1 MMRFAISSLLI
12 SSLMACTSAALLERP
27 STASHVRAS
36 PPRVTPD
43 FSLSRIPIPAPATL
57 QQAHPYSLPELIG
70 LAQQANPLTRIAW
83 LEAEQAA
90 LATGMVKATYLPMLS
105 ASAIGGY
112 QHRKYRTRNE
122 LDTVFGE
129 IGFNT
134 RADTHIKGVVPALTL
149 EWLLFD
155 FGKRAAVH
163 EAAQELALASQ
174 IKFSAVHQ
182 AVIFNVTRT
191 FFDYNASRENA
202 RLSDEHLTNAQ
213 ALTTAAQARFA
224 KGVATSIEVAQASQL
239 AAQAKLMAVQTQSLE
254 RDAYQALLSAV
265 GLPPTSELQ
274 IADAQSR
281 TLPDL
286 ADLPDNALLQQALA
300 YRPDLLAVDAARR
313 AAEFGIQSAKANYM
327 PKVALLGIAAS
338 GNADFDVRGIGS
350 ISPHTSSQAILLG
363 VTVPIFDGGLRRM
376 RLYEAQ
382 AQAEAAQELV
392 RKTQQDAL
400 QEMRFAA
407 NALRTALEAF
417 AAASELVAAAT
428 LTFDAASEAYQV
440 GVGNMM
446 LATEAANGLLDA
458 TQAKNL
464 AYSGALVASA
474 NLAFMMGQLNQAPDA
489 QNVELGLP
497 AAAGYEVSLSR

>member
-1 MMRFAISSLLI
+1 MMRFAIASLLI
-12 SSLMACTSAALLERP
+12 SSLMACANPALREGAAGNSAVRRDAP
-27 STASHVRAS
+27 SI
-36 PPRVTPD
+36 TPD
-43 FSLSRIPIPAPATL
+43 FSLSRIAAPALSQL
-57 QQAHPYSLPELIG
+57 QPAHPYSLPELID

-90 LATGMVKATYLPMLS
+90 LATGMVKATYLPLLS

-112 QHRKYRTRNE
+112 QHSKYRTRNE
-122 LDTVFGE
+122 LDTVLGE
-129 IGFNT
+129 IDINT
-134 RADTHIKGVVPALTL
+134 RSQTHAKGVVPALTL

-155 FGKRAAVH
+155 FGKRAAIS
-163 EAAQELALASQ
+163 EASQELALASQ

-191 FFDYNASRENA
+191 FFDYGASRENA
-202 RLSDEHLTNAQ
+202 RLSSAHLTNAQ
-213 ALTTAAQARFA
+213 ALSTAAQARFA
-224 KGVATSIEVAQASQL
+224 KGVATSIEVAQARQL
-239 AAQAKLMAVQTQSLE
+239 AAQAKLVAVQTKGLE
-254 RDAYQALLSAV
+254 RDSYQALLSAV
-265 GLPPTSELQ
+265 GLPPTAELQ
-274 IADAQSR
+274 IADTQGR
-281 TLPDL
+281 TLPRL
-286 ADLPDNALLQQALA
+286 EDLPDNALLQQALA

-313 AAEFGIQSAKANYM
+313 AAELGIQSAKANYM
-327 PKVALLGIAAS
+327 PKVALFGIAAS
-338 GNADFDVRGIGS
+338 GNADFDVRGVGS
-350 ISPHTSSQAILLG
+350 ISPHSSTQAVLLG
-363 VTVPIFDGGLRRM
+363 VTMPLFDGGLRRM

-407 NALRTALEAF
+407 NTLRSALEAF
-417 AAASELVAAAT
+417 TAASELVEAAT

-458 TQAKNL
+458 RQAKNL

-489 QNVELGLP
+489 QSVELGLP
-497 AAAGYEVSLSR
+497 AAAGYEVSLSH